1 MSVRLR
7 LQRRGSKKSPF
18 YRVVAADR
26 RAPRDGRYIEQ
37 LGVFHPLV
45 ESDKV
50 LNLDLER
57 VDYWL
62 STGAKPSD
70 RVASLIRYARSGEV
84 KTITEYEADQREA
97 NKLQRESA
105 LKGVAVPQPT
115 PVKAEEEASAKDAD
129 APAEEAESTDEAAE
143 SAEADAP
150 ETE

>member
-45 ESDKV
+45 ETDKV
-50 LNLDLER
+50 LNLDLDR

-84 KTITEYEADQREA
+84 QTIKEYEAAQSEA
-97 NKLQRESA
+97 NRLQRESA
-105 LKGVAVPQPT
+105 LKGVATPTPT
-115 PVKAEEEASAKDAD
+115 PVKAEEEAPAKEEEAPAEEAKDAAAEAD
-129 APAEEAESTDEAAE
+129 APAEE
-143 SAEADAP
+143 
-150 ETE
+150 

>member
-45 ESDKV
+45 KVDDKRV

-70 RVASLIRYARSGEV
+70 RVASLIRYARSGDV
-84 KTITEYEADQREA
+84 QTIKEYEADQREA

-105 LKGVAVPQPT
+105 LKGVATPTPT
-115 PVKAEEEASAKDAD
+115 PVKAEEA
-129 APAEEAESTDEAAE
+129 APAEEAPAEEAKADDA
-143 SAEADAP
+143 AEADAP
-150 ETE
+150 EEE